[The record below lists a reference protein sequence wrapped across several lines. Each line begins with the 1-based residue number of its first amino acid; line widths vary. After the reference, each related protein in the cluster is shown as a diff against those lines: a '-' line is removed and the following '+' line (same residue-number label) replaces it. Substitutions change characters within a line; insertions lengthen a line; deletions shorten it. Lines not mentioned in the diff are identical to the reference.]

1 LTEHGGVSSHFQL
14 EKEANKSG
22 IKPIFGLEA
31 YCGSTREQA
40 GWGGPEDNPI
50 WLPARSQW
58 KHHLTVLATNA
69 EGYRNLNRIVTR
81 SYLDHHYHPT
91 VSGDILA
98 TFRHG
103 IACLSGCSGSNLA
116 CALLGGKGTEEHN
129 EEPDFRAAR
138 ETIERFVACFGDFY
152 FLEVQPFWELPRTI
166 AMNTSY
172 EKLSKETGVP
182 IVVTNDVHYPRMEDS
197 EMQAVLHTVHRGKHS
212 VDDTMREWN
221 YQVPMTLPESDRA
234 LYDRLRK
241 TGLSASAAWGAIE
254 MSAVVADM
262 CNVTLPKAARLRYP
276 ISDEDLKPWT

>member
-1 LTEHGGVSSHFQL
+1 MVYGNVSSHFQL
-14 EKEANKSG
+14 EKEALRSG
-22 IKPIFGLEA
+22 IKPIFGCEA
-31 YCGSTREQA
+31 YCGPTREQA
-40 GWGGPEDNPI
+40 GWGGTDEHPI
-50 WLPARSQW
+50 WQPARSQW
-58 KHHLTVLATNA
+58 KHHLTIIAANE

-81 SYLDHHYHPT
+81 SYLDFHYHPT

-98 TFRHG
+98 SFKHG

-116 CALLGGKGTEEHN
+116 CSLLGGKGTVEHID
-129 EEPDFRAAR
+129 EPDLKAAR
-138 ETIERFVACFGDFY
+138 ETIERFVACFGDMY
-152 FLEVQPFWELPRTI
+152 FLEVQPFWELERTI

-172 EKLSKETGVP
+172 EKLSKQTGVP
-182 IVVTNDVHYPRMEDS
+182 IVVTHDVHYPRMEDA

-221 YQVPMTLPESDRA
+221 YQVPLTLPESDRA

-241 TGLSASAAWGAIE
+241 TGLSSSAAWGAIE

-276 ISDEDLKPWT
+276 IAESDLEPWA